1 MGKIINALKDTPIP
15 TILIIAGLFL
25 ILLAFFSKLGV
36 IEVQFA
42 QKRWAALIGI
52 FFLVVGI
59 VLNLNSLPQ
68 NEVTTFSSQN
78 NCSALFR
85 EGNILSWKIRN
96 YGKLGN
102 VGTLKI
108 KNVDSANTKWVG
120 DQITQTKDDL
130 KIKVTGTFNGFT
142 MSLLHPSG
150 AESWFGICNSRKIEG
165 SIKTTYNSQLT
176 FEMQQ

>member
-1 MGKIINALKDTPIP
+1 MGEIINALKDTPIP
-15 TILIIAGLFL
+15 TILILAGLFF
-25 ILLAFFSKLGV
+25 ILLAFVSKLGV
-36 IEVQFA
+36 IEVQSA
-42 QKRWAALIGI
+42 QQRWAALMGI
-52 FFLVVGI
+52 SLVVVGI

-102 VGTLKI
+102 VGTLEI
-108 KNVDSANTKWVG
+108 RNVDFKSNKWVG
-120 DQITQTKDDL
+120 DQITETKDDI
-130 KIKVTGTFNGFT
+130 KIRVTGTFNGFT

-165 SIKTTYNSQLT
+165 SIKTTYDSQLT

>member
-25 ILLAFFSKLGV
+25 ILLGFFSKLGV

-52 FFLVVGI
+52 FLLVVGL

-68 NEVTTFSSQN
+68 NEVITFSSQN

-102 VGTLKI
+102 VGTLEI
-108 KNVDSANTKWVG
+108 KNVDSASKWVG
-120 DQITQTKDDL
+120 DQIIQTKDDL
-130 KIKVTGTFNGFT
+130 KIRVTGTFNGFT